1 MTLSAALR
9 VWVWRNT
16 CSSLGSKAQTSHKHP
31 NSFASD
37 GKAPL
42 AFSLCVLLQQIIPPR
57 PRPFVNYLAGAG
69 DRTET
74 FTGFRTA
81 GRSFGGFAPWSVAL
95 STGTYSSSL
104 CASTQ
109 RSMRPPRLISPRPTK
124 SEGNSRRSRK
134 ISSRGSTY
142 FAVAILPRRTTS
154 PVSFR
159 MSDSARQ
166 SRQRGSG
173 YVGLPGSMSFAAI
186 WRTRSSV
193 TSVSGGSK
201 PASEVITKD
210 PDTVG
215 GGAAKAFAYDN
226 LPRK

>member
-1 MTLSAALR
+1 MGWRKLLPLPSNDRWTFLDLFPQRAISCKCLKRMAGTTGLEPAASAVTGQRSNQLNYVPTRQINEMTLSAALR

-16 CSSLGSKAQTSHKHP
+16 CSRLGSKAQTSHKHP

-109 RSMRPPRLISPRPTK
+109 RSMRPPRLISPRPT
-124 SEGNSRRSRK
+124 
-134 ISSRGSTY
+134 
-142 FAVAILPRRTTS
+142 
-154 PVSFR
+154 
-159 MSDSARQ
+159 
-166 SRQRGSG
+166 
-173 YVGLPGSMSFAAI
+173 
-186 WRTRSSV
+186 
-193 TSVSGGSK
+193 
-201 PASEVITKD
+201 
-210 PDTVG
+210 
-215 GGAAKAFAYDN
+215 
-226 LPRK
+226 